1 MFCIFLSVLTLIH
14 LPDTASGSA
23 RILVSTGGKEE
34 RRGGGLWIK
43 KVSRESERDTMR
55 QARPAHT
62 G

>member
-34 RRGGGLWIK
+34 RRGGGAVDK
-43 KVSRESERDTMR
+43 EGEQRE
-55 QARPAHT
+55 
-62 G
+62 